1 MRMVLPPRGVA
12 AALLAVCLSATVGV
26 AQGSGSTTGKR
37 SKPAITA
44 KKPFAR
50 TAGTAGLRRVGAL
63 RERPTLAARLTARGT
78 APIVST
84 AERPLTLVHLDSL
97 VSSARELLGVRY
109 QWAGSSLKGV
119 DCSGL
124 VRYAFAKLGFRV
136 PHNAAELARSGEA
149 VDADTAKMRPGDLI
163 VFSANRSTRISH
175 VGMYVGGGAMVH
187 ASTSQR
193 RVIEVPFNNIR
204 GLKVRGV
211 RRMIALADSL
221 EGDRF

>member
-1 MRMVLPPRGVA
+1 MRMDLSARGVV
-12 AALLAVCLSATVGV
+12 AALLTVCLWASVGS
-26 AQGSGSTTGKR
+26 AQGSTSASTSRPKVG
-37 SKPAITA
+37 IVA

-50 TAGTAGLRRVGAL
+50 TAGSAGLRRVTPL
-63 RERPTLAARLTARGT
+63 RERRTLTERLTARGT

-97 VSSARELLGVRY
+97 VANARELLGVRY

-124 VRYAFAKLGFRV
+124 VRYAFAKLGFRM
-136 PHNAAELARSGEA
+136 PHNAAELARAGEA
-149 VDADTAKMRPGDLI
+149 IDPDTSKMRPGDLI

-193 RVIEVPFNNIR
+193 RVIEVPFHNIR

-211 RRMIALADSL
+211 RRMIALADTL
-221 EGDRF
+221 EGDRY

>member
-1 MRMVLPPRGVA
+1 MRPVLTARGLTAVV
-12 AALLAVCLSATVGV
+12 LTVCLSATVGS
-26 AQGSGSTTGKR
+26 AQASKQDAKAKR
-37 SKPAITA
+37 PKPALVA

-50 TAGTAGLRRVGAL
+50 TAGTAGLRRVTT
-63 RERPTLAARLTARGT
+63 RERASLASRLTARGT

-84 AERPLTLVHLDSL
+84 SERPLTLVHLDSL

-109 QWAGSSLKGV
+109 VWAGSSIKGV

-124 VRYAFAKLGFRV
+124 VRYAFAKLGLRV
-136 PHNAAELARSGEA
+136 PHNAAEIARSGEA
-149 VDADTAKMRPGDLI
+149 VDPDTAKMLPGDLI

-175 VGMYVGGGAMVH
+175 VGMYVGDGVMVH

-193 RVIEVPFNNIR
+193 RVIEVPFANVR

-211 RRMIALADSL
+211 RRMIALGDSL
-221 EGDRF
+221 ERAPD